1 MKYLDLNNLFPKK
14 KLACLEDEIF
24 DIAVIGAGVVG
35 CAIFKEFCEN
45 GAKTVLVEKANDIL
59 EGASKGNSAILHTG
73 FDAPPGT
80 LEHECVQR
88 GYQEYMK
95 IKDEFN
101 LPFSNTK
108 ALVVAWNDEQLA
120 KLDAILQKGLGNGV
134 KELEIL
140 SHEQILKREPNL
152 SSDAKGAILVHG
164 ESLIDPWSAP
174 LAYLKKGISCGG
186 KTAFSHEVKN
196 GHYNGKYWELQTSQ
210 KPIKAKV
217 IINAAGLYSDIVDA
231 ILQKGLGNGVKEL
244 EILSHE
250 QTVKREP
257 NLSSD
262 AKGAILVH
270 GESLID
276 PWSAP
281 LAYLKKGI
289 SCGGKTA
296 FSHEVKDGH
305 YNGKYWELQTSQKPI
320 KAKVVINAAGLY
332 SDIVDAIKGTKDFK
346 IIPRKGQFVIFDET
360 AYNLINSIILPVPTK
375 RTKGVVITKTAFGNI
390 LVGPTAEDQESRTN
404 SDTVKETLE
413 ELKDKAFHMLPALKN
428 HKVTAT
434 FAGLRPASDE
444 TYYRVGINDE
454 KNWITVGGI
463 RSTGLTSS
471 LGLAK
476 YIFELNDTKYE
487 KNPKSDTKVSVT
499 NISEFAPREYQKE
512 GYGKIVCH
520 CECVTEKEIKDA
532 CHGQSGAGN
541 IGGLLLHH
549 PNTSTFSDLILFH
562 IEAKLCRAN

>member
-1 MKYLDLNNLFPKK
+1 MEHIDLNHIFPKRVSNFAK
-14 KLACLEDEIF
+14 DELF
-24 DIAVIGAGVVG
+24 DIAVVGAGVVG
-35 CAIFKEFCEN
+35 CAIFKEFCEQ
-45 GAKTVLVEKANDIL
+45 GAKTVLIEKANDIL

-80 LEHECVQR
+80 LEHECIQR
-88 GYQEYMK
+88 GYEEYMK
-95 IKDEFN
+95 IKDEYN
-101 LPFSNTK
+101 LPFLNTK

-120 KLDAILQKGLGNGV
+120 KLDAILQKGLGNSV

-164 ESLIDPWSAP
+164 ESLIDPWNTP

-186 KTAFSHEVKN
+186 KTAFSHKVTG
-196 GHYNGKYWELQTSQ
+196 GHHDGKCWELQTSQ
-210 KPIKAKV
+210 
-217 IINAAGLYSDIVDA
+217 
-231 ILQKGLGNGVKEL
+231 E
-244 EILSHE
+244 
-250 QTVKREP
+250 
-257 NLSSD
+257 
-262 AKGAILVH
+262 
-270 GESLID
+270 
-276 PWSAP
+276 
-281 LAYLKKGI
+281 
-289 SCGGKTA
+289 
-296 FSHEVKDGH
+296 
-305 YNGKYWELQTSQKPI
+305 PI

-413 ELKDKAFHMLPALKN
+413 DLKQKAFHMLPALKN

-476 YIFELNDTKYE
+476 HIFELNDKKYE
-487 KNPKSDTKVSVT
+487 KNPKTDTKVTIT

-512 GYGKIVCH
+512 DYGKIVCH
-520 CECVTEKEIKDA
+520 CECVTEKEIRDA
-532 CHGQSGAGN
+532 CHGESGAGN
-541 IGGLLLHH
+541 ISGLKRRTRAMMGRCQGF
-549 PNTSTFSDLILFH
+549 NC
-562 IEAKLCRAN
+562 EAAVTQICKNEVQNG

>member
-1 MKYLDLNNLFPKK
+1 MEHIDLNHIFPKRVSNFAK
-14 KLACLEDEIF
+14 DELF
-24 DIAVIGAGVVG
+24 DIAILGAGVVG
-35 CAIFKEFCEN
+35 CAIFKEFCEQ

-80 LEHECVQR
+80 LEHECIQR

-120 KLDAILQKGLGNGV
+120 KL
-134 KELEIL
+134 
-140 SHEQILKREPNL
+140 
-152 SSDAKGAILVHG
+152 
-164 ESLIDPWSAP
+164 
-174 LAYLKKGISCGG
+174 
-186 KTAFSHEVKN
+186 
-196 GHYNGKYWELQTSQ
+196 
-210 KPIKAKV
+210 
-217 IINAAGLYSDIVDA
+217 DA

-296 FSHEVKDGH
+296 FSHEVKNGH

-320 KAKVVINAAGLY
+320 KAKVIINAAGLY

-413 ELKDKAFHMLPALKN
+413 ELKNKAFHMLPALKN

-487 KNPKSDTKVSVT
+487 KNPKSDTKVSVP

-541 IGGLLLHH
+541 IGGLKRRTRAMMGRCQGF
-549 PNTSTFSDLILFH
+549 NC
-562 IEAKLCRAN
+562 EAAVTQICKNEVKNDK

>member
-1 MKYLDLNNLFPKK
+1 MEHIDLNHIFPKRVSNFAK
-14 KLACLEDEIF
+14 DELF
-24 DIAVIGAGVVG
+24 DIAIVGAGVVG
-35 CAIFKEFCEN
+35 CAIFKEFCEQ

-101 LPFSNTK
+101 LPFLNTK

-120 KLDAILQKGLGNGV
+120 KL
-134 KELEIL
+134 
-140 SHEQILKREPNL
+140 
-152 SSDAKGAILVHG
+152 
-164 ESLIDPWSAP
+164 
-174 LAYLKKGISCGG
+174 
-186 KTAFSHEVKN
+186 
-196 GHYNGKYWELQTSQ
+196 
-210 KPIKAKV
+210 
-217 IINAAGLYSDIVDA
+217 DA

-296 FSHEVKDGH
+296 FSHEVKNGH

-413 ELKDKAFHMLPALKN
+413 ELKNKAFHMLPALKN

-541 IGGLLLHH
+541 IGGLKRRTRAMMGRCQGF
-549 PNTSTFSDLILFH
+549 NC
-562 IEAKLCRAN
+562 EAAVTQICKNEVQNDK

>member
-1 MKYLDLNNLFPKK
+1 MEHIDLNHIFPKRVSNF
-14 KLACLEDEIF
+14 AEDEVF
-24 DIAVIGAGVVG
+24 DIAIVGAGVVG
-35 CAIFKEFCEN
+35 CAIFKEFCEQ

-101 LPFSNTK
+101 LPFLNTK
-108 ALVVAWNDEQLA
+108 ALVVAWNDEQLG

-134 KELEIL
+134 KELDIL

-152 SSDAKGAILVHG
+152 SI
-164 ESLIDPWSAP
+164 
-174 LAYLKKGISCGG
+174 
-186 KTAFSHEVKN
+186 
-196 GHYNGKYWELQTSQ
+196 
-210 KPIKAKV
+210 
-217 IINAAGLYSDIVDA
+217 
-231 ILQKGLGNGVKEL
+231 
-244 EILSHE
+244 
-250 QTVKREP
+250 
-257 NLSSD
+257 D

-296 FSHEVKDGH
+296 FSHEVKDGD
-305 YNGKYWELQTSQKPI
+305 YNGKYWELLTSQKPI

-332 SDIVDAIKGTKDFK
+332 SDKVDAIKGTKDFK

-390 LVGPTAEDQESRTN
+390 LVGPTAEDQESRVD
-404 SDTVKETLE
+404 SSTVKETLE
-413 ELKDKAFHMLPALKN
+413 ELKSKAFHMLPALKN

-487 KNPKSDTKVSVT
+487 KNPKSDTKVTVA
-499 NISEFAPREYQKE
+499 NISEFAPRAYQKE
-512 GYGKIVCH
+512 GYGKIVCY
-520 CECVTEKEIKDA
+520 CECVTEKEIKEA
-532 CHGQSGAGN
+532 CHGECGAGN
-541 IGGLLLHH
+541 IGGLKRRTRAMMGRCQGF
-549 PNTSTFSDLILFH
+549 NCEAAVTQICKE
-562 IEAKLCRAN
+562 EAKNDQ